1 VEAIIA
7 LTLASVVVILVST
20 VFLVQNRY
28 YQTQL
33 ARAEAQ
39 DAVRVMTETV
49 ASELRSVARGG
60 VKVAESDR
68 IVVRSPI
75 VLAAVCS
82 SGPGDVVSVQFDGG
96 VQGLATDE
104 VTGFAV
110 HDTLSEAWSYHDDGG
125 WSAISETTGSPAV
138 ACALNGADTVGA
150 SGDFVSLHQ
159 LGAFEGYVP
168 VVGQLL
174 MLYREVEYSVAT
186 STLDPPQQALY
197 RTVAGGSPVEFVT
210 GVDSGAAFQ
219 YRTGGSTYAGTVS
232 GAVLDS
238 VSAIRIDA
246 EARRTP
252 RAGGAEDLVFGWSVN
267 VTLRNGG

>member
-1 VEAIIA
+1 MVA

-33 ARAEAQ
+33 ARTEAH
-39 DAVRVMTETV
+39 DAARVMTETV
-49 ASELRSVARGG
+49 ASELRSVAWGG
-60 VKVAESDR
+60 VKVAQSDR
-68 IVVRSPI
+68 MVVRSPI
-75 VLAAVCS
+75 VLAAVCA
-82 SGPGDVVSVQFDGG
+82 SGPGDLVAVQLDGG
-96 VQGLATDE
+96 LSGLATDE

-110 HDTLSEAWSYHDDGG
+110 RDTLSTAWSYHDDAD
-125 WSAISETTGSPAV
+125 WSAISETAGSPAA
-138 ACALNGADTVGA
+138 ACAANGADTTGA
-150 SGDFVSLHQ
+150 SGEFVSLGQ

-186 STLDPPQQALY
+186 SALDPPQRALY

-210 GVDSGAAFQ
+210 GVDPGAAFE

-238 VSAIRIDA
+238 VDAVRVVA

-252 RAGGAEDLVFGWSVN
+252 RTGGVEDVVYGWSVN